1 MSEEKQPL
9 GFLFESIAYYNPSDI
24 DKFIDSLSFE
34 QSHYI
39 ITKSLEM
46 AFNKN
51 IFSLQESEILSKSL
65 RLLNTKYLSNN
76 DSTGQ
81 E

>member
-9 GFLFESIAYYNPSDI
+9 GFLFESIAYYNPTDV

-34 QSHYI
+34 QSYYV

-46 AFNKN
+46 AFTKN

-65 RLLNTKYLSNN
+65 RLLNSKYLSDN
-76 DSTGQ
+76 DSTG
-81 E
+81 